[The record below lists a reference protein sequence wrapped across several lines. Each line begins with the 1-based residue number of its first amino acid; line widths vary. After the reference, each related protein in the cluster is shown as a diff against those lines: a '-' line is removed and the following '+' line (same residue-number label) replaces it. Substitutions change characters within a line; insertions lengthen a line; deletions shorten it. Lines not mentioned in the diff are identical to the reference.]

1 MSELVIKDELTRER
15 AVEILLGLSVDRPWA
30 MTVEPWYDKRTQSQN
45 KRIWALHTKA
55 SEVTGYAPTE
65 MHELML
71 CRYFGFQDVEFG
83 GVKRQVPLKRSSQRD
98 KKEFAAFMESVES
111 FYISELGI
119 FLD

>member
-1 MSELVIKDELTRER
+1 MSNLVIKDEVTRER
-15 AVEILLGLSVDRPWA
+15 AVKILLGLSVERPWA
-30 MTVEPWYDKRTQSQN
+30 MTVEPWYSKRSNAQN
-45 KRIWALHTKA
+45 ARLWLLHAKA
-55 SEVTGYAPTE
+55 SQTTGYAPEE

-71 CRYFGFQDVEFG
+71 CRFFGFQDVEFG

-98 KKEFAAFMESVES
+98 KKEFGEFMESVES

>member
-1 MSELVIKDELTRER
+1 VSELVIKDEVTRER
-15 AVEILLGLSVDRPWA
+15 AVKILLGLSVDRPWA
-30 MTVEPWYDKRTQSQN
+30 MTVEPWYSKRSNAQN
-45 KRIWALHTKA
+45 ARLWLLHTKA

-98 KKEFAAFMESVES
+98 KKEFSAFMESVES